1 MQQFKNGIHFY
12 RNHSRTQNVDEWIE
26 QEKTVILLADSL
38 KLVFFVCA
46 VLKFFLICFPA
57 HRLKNVKKTGSQ
69 PRRTTDLENWST
81 KKYVFY
87 FETKWFG
94 LQLNDL
100 VTVRQRDNQQRA
112 LRAAKHFV
120 VCKQSVVQKWNLGR
134 LSDMRGGCVIEWLM
148 SLNHR
153 IL

>member
-1 MQQFKNGIHFY
+1 M
-12 RNHSRTQNVDEWIE
+12 
-26 QEKTVILLADSL
+26 
-38 KLVFFVCA
+38 
-46 VLKFFLICFPA
+46 
-57 HRLKNVKKTGSQ
+57 
-69 PRRTTDLENWST
+69 
-81 KKYVFY
+81 
-87 FETKWFG
+87 
-94 LQLNDL
+94 QLNDL